1 MMMVRNTKVFTSLLT
16 VAILPSRMIIASVTV
31 NSYVTLNT
39 EDDSIGVLHVG
50 FADAEDG
57 FLGI

>member
-1 MMMVRNTKVFTSLLT
+1 MVRNTKAFTSL
-16 VAILPSRMIIASVTV
+16 PSHMIIATVTV

-50 FADAEDG
+50 LADAEDG